1 MLACRLSSI
10 AGLIP
15 LRINPVAATC
25 PKEDQKDSIEP
36 STPRKPEDAW
46 NARPSERH
54 NEDLLM
60 TLLTADAIGQRA
72 TFFIIVLSCL
82 LVLGITKT
90 LSKAHQKSNQD
101 SQLFMYGT
109 IATSFIIIMS
119 AVLIWGSKDLP
130 AWLQG
135 IGSIYA
141 IIVAILV
148 SRHEGRNAQERSR
161 RERAEDH
168 RREAQRVNEEKI
180 ETTRAIYQIVLRAF
194 MSFSYVRENAYDKS
208 LSAKDIGPRKGEPD
222 LKITGG
228 KQWRSLG
235 FKAADI
241 RVQLRQLEAF
251 VEQLEKISPFE
262 HRDAV
267 LALLTSEFCASIK
280 VLLAD
285 LKTGWNIE
293 SQRTAPGSGAKSTI
307 KYPPCV
313 KNATYT
319 ETEKLIGVTEYLA
332 HGIFH
337 MYLDEPECNRIEE
350 VFLSWSQR
358 ANKIFL
364 SHGPQASSGAL
375 EDVNQAQQ
383 S

>member
-1 MLACRLSSI
+1 MKTQRIALSHQS
-10 AGLIP
+10 
-15 LRINPVAATC
+15 
-25 PKEDQKDSIEP
+25 S
-36 STPRKPEDAW
+36 RKPENAW

-54 NEDLLM
+54 NEDQLM

-72 TFFIIVLSCL
+72 TFLIIVLSCL